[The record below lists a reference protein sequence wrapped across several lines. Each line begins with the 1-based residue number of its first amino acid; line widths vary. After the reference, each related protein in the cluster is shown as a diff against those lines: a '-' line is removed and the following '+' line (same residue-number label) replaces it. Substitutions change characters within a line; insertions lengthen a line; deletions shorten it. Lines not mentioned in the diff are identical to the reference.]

1 MKCKTRIAAAIV
13 SAAATVG
20 AVAGPAAAATINTY
34 MLGFRAGDSS
44 GHWSDN
50 NTGSGTSIRLENCRT
65 RGSQAT
71 KTFSNVVLTLWRQ
84 RGALPDETRG
94 DKTYYCYYGVTQ
106 SWTTPSADVYY
117 FEVRQIWNQEN
128 QACTINCVI
137 DANPVTI
144 TY

>member
-1 MKCKTRIAAAIV
+1 MKCKTRIAASIV

-20 AVAGPAAAATINTY
+20 AVAWPAAAATINTY

-44 GHWSDN
+44 GHWSDKQHWIWDLDQ
-50 NTGSGTSIRLENCRT
+50 TGE
-65 RGSQAT
+65 
-71 KTFSNVVLTLWRQ
+71 
-84 RGALPDETRG
+84 
-94 DKTYYCYYGVTQ
+94 
-106 SWTTPSADVYY
+106 SWTSPSADVYY